1 MAERDPIPADIV
13 MSIGPRPPERDSS
26 LGIAVTVSGE
36 GTPTNRF
43 VTIGDSITH
52 GFMSAAIHRTE
63 LSWPA
68 IVAYELGLELQAD
81 GKSRSGSA
89 GGGATARSGFRYP
102 VYEPPTGPGGLPFDL
117 ERVARAFQKRYGSK
131 LNWHEVPSAALW
143 IRKYMD
149 QIEDYWERGD
159 GTKIPATTAPHHNL
173 AVYGWDLLDPQLLTS
188 DIAWKRRKAHPP
200 KDALIKQMVERD
212 TDIAALRVLSTC
224 DVGGAGHTVFDA
236 AKRMGEQGTIE
247 QPSQGDGIETLVV
260 VLGANNALGSVV
272 SLDPKWTPKEYP
284 NWSDEEKLKKK
295 GAYNVWHPKAF
306 EADWRRLVT
315 EIEAIRARH
324 VIIATVP
331 QVTIA
336 PICRGVG
343 GRIDQRSRYFK
354 WYTRP
359 WITDETFDEDR
370 DPHFTSEEARAIDS
384 AIDAYNATIIES
396 VRAARNE
403 REGLADLRPR
413 RSARQPGRPALPGE
427 PARPA
432 DLVGALCPPAPTRCP
447 GAQARHPLL
456 RSGRVGP
463 DAGRNLLDG
472 RCAPDDLGLRP
483 DRERGDQDHGGGGR
497 HVPVT
502 EWRRPR
508 SQRGR
513 GRLRPHP
520 GGRRIAEPSADVCGL
535 VVGDAGVARRPGRL
549 GSGPASGRV
558 T

>member
-43 VTIGDSITH
+43 VTIGDSVTH

-89 GGGATARSGFRYP
+89 GGGVTARSGFRYP

-173 AVYGWDLLDPQLLTS
+173 AVYGWDLLDPQLMTS
-188 DIAWKRRKAHPP
+188 DIARKRRKAHPP

-224 DVGGAGHTVFDA
+224 EVGGAGQTVFDA

-247 QPSQGDGIETLVV
+247 QPDQGDGIETLVV

-295 GAYNVWHPKAF
+295 GAYNLWHPKAF

-315 EIEAIRARH
+315 EIEAVRARH
-324 VIIATVP
+324 VIVATVP

-396 VRAARNE
+396 VRAARNDGKDW
-403 REGLADLRPR
+403 RIFDLGGALDSLAARRYQENPLARPTWWE
-413 RSARQPGRPALPGE
+413 PYALPPQLDALE
-427 PARPA
+427 PKPDTRFYGADESGRTHGGIFSMDGVHPTTSGYGLIANEVIRIMVAAGVTFRSQNGDVRDPKEVAVDFDRILAADGLLSRPPTCVDSSLA
-432 DLVGALCPPAPTRCP
+432 TLAWLDDLVDWVRG
-447 GAQARHPLL
+447 LL
-456 RSGRVGP
+456 
-463 DAGRNLLDG
+463 
-472 RCAPDDLGLRP
+472 
-483 DRERGDQDHGGGGR
+483 
-497 HVPVT
+497 
-502 EWRRPR
+502 
-508 SQRGR
+508 
-513 GRLRPHP
+513 
-520 GGRRIAEPSADVCGL
+520 PSV
-535 VVGDAGVARRPGRL
+535 
-549 GSGPASGRV
+549 
-558 T
+558 